1 MKTLWLLTAAVC
13 ITLTTS
19 CGNHRKPAGWR
30 TSDDV
35 HIAVDETFR
44 PIMEEAFETFSLL
57 HVEAKI
63 VPTFCSEDS
72 AIRMLVND
80 SVRCC
85 IATRKLR
92 DNEMRIIESHNL
104 GAKQA
109 QIATDAFALIVN
121 KANPDTLI
129 TLDEI
134 KKIVSGQITRWEQ
147 LPRSGKR
154 GTLKLVFDHSGS
166 STVRFMRDSL
176 CGGKDLAGNV
186 YASEGGTNTAVKE
199 MVKTDPDII
208 GVIGTDWL
216 REKGDT
222 VMTNF
227 EPLDVKVLRV
237 SRDNDKDAIGWKPY
251 QYRLLTGDYPLM
263 RSVYVITTDPRV
275 RSTTKT
281 FYFFMKGQKGQT
293 IICNNSQ
300 MLPYTP
306 VQYKSVSVD

>member
-13 ITLTTS
+13 ITLSTS
-19 CGNHRKPAGWR
+19 CGKHRKPAGWR

-44 PIMEEAFETFSLL
+44 PIMEEEFETFSLL
-57 HVEAKI
+57 HVDAKI
-63 VPTFCSEDS
+63 VPTYCSEDS
-72 AIRMLVND
+72 AIRLLVDD

-85 IATRKLR
+85 VVTRKLK

-104 GAKQA
+104 GAKQSR
-109 QIATDAFALIVN
+109 IATDAFALIVN

-134 KKIVSGQITRWEQ
+134 KRIVSGEITRWEQ
-147 LPRSGKR
+147 LPRSAKK

-176 CGGKDLAGNV
+176 HGGQDLAGNV
-186 YASEGGTNTAVKE
+186 YASEGGTNIAVRE
-199 MVKTDPDII
+199 MVKADPDII
-208 GVIGTDWL
+208 GVVGTDWL
-216 REKGDT
+216 KEKGASVLTD
-222 VMTNF
+222 F

-237 SRDNDKDAIGWKPY
+237 SREGDEDAIGWKPY
-251 QYRLLTGDYPLM
+251 QYRIFTGDYPLV

-306 VQYKSVSVD
+306 VQNKAVSVN